1 MLPAV
6 FHFTLK
12 NVNSY
17 GKQNQIIR
25 ANSAFTEY
33 CSYAKNDKQLMA
45 TKNFF
50 KKRKHSKTSANL
62 MISVTG

>member
-33 CSYAKNDKQLMA
+33 CTYAKNDKQLMA
-45 TKNFF
+45 TKDFF
-50 KKRKHSKTSANL
+50 KKENIAKRQEIL
-62 MISVTG
+62 WFL